1 MREWD
6 NYLINKFQIMDRLI
20 LNGTDGF
27 PLYTDTLE
35 EAQRAWSIINAFCGI
50 VGDKAII
57 SGCVQTGSHV
67 SDGFIVLNGEVFPF
81 KGGTL
86 GQNIFIKE
94 EITEREFKD
103 KSRKPVFIARIAVFG
118 SSTPDK
124 TYPWVDF
131 VRVEN
136 LIENNNKHADFE
148 ARLQALEAKKSPVPI
163 GLIAIWGK
171 PATEPIPE
179 GWRECTDLRG
189 RFPLGWNPNDVDF
202 NTVGA
207 IGGEKK
213 HRLTIEEMPR
223 HAHGL
228 TVKSNIDGHDAH
240 SGGFDGGRHPF
251 RWHNINTHEQGGN
264 QPHNNMPPYRV
275 IRFIEFVGFN

>member
-1 MREWD
+1 
-6 NYLINKFQIMDRLI
+6 MDRLI

-57 SGCVQTGSHV
+57 SGCVQTGSQV
-67 SDGFIVLNGEVFPF
+67 SDGFIVLNGEVLPF

-103 KSRKPVFIARIAVFG
+103 KSRKPVFLARTAVFG

-124 TYPWVDF
+124 TYQWVDF

-136 LIENNNKHADFE
+136 LIENNKKHADFE

-171 PATEPIPE
+171 PASEPIPE

-189 RFPLGWNPNDVDF
+189 RFPVGWNPDDNDNVH
-202 NTVGA
+202 NLRA
-207 IGGEKK
+207 IGGVGGAKM
-213 HRLTIEEMPR
+213 HTLTEREMPE
-223 HAHGL
+223 HNHEYEDIYYSETHGH
-228 TVKSNIDGHDAH
+228 VGVPNAFGSARSDNDNSGHQMRRT
-240 SGGFDGGRHPF
+240 SY
-251 RWHNINTHEQGGN
+251 NKGGN
-264 QPHNNMPPYRV
+264 MPHNNMPPYRI
-275 IRFIEFVGFN
+275 IRFIEFVGFD

>member
-1 MREWD
+1 
-6 NYLINKFQIMDRLI
+6 MDRLI

-57 SGCVQTGSHV
+57 SGCVPTGSYV
-67 SDGFIVLNGEVFPF
+67 SDGFIVLNGEVLPF

-103 KSRKPVFIARIAVFG
+103 KSRKPVFLARIAVFG

-124 TYPWVDF
+124 TFTWSDF

-148 ARLQALEAKKSPVPI
+148 ARLQALEQKKSPVPI

-171 PATEPIPE
+171 PSTEPIPE

-189 RFPLGWNPNDVDF
+189 RFPLGWDPNDTDF
-202 NTVGA
+202 NT
-207 IGGEKK
+207 IGGEGGSKTKK
-213 HRLTIEEMPR
+213 IKQENIPDYPINLWAATNSGHTGGGGDLSRIR
-223 HAHGL
+223 QNG
-228 TVKSNIDGHDAH
+228 KSGDHYHDH
-240 SGGFDGGRHPF
+240 HFQINSGGRGEAMD
-251 RWHNINTHEQGGN
+251 I
-264 QPHNNMPPYRV
+264 MPPYRI

>member
-1 MREWD
+1 
-6 NYLINKFQIMDRLI
+6 MDRLI

-57 SGCVQTGSHV
+57 SGCTQTGSHV
-67 SDGFIVLNGEVFPF
+67 SDGFIVLNGEVLPF

-103 KSRKPVFIARIAVFG
+103 KSRKPVFLARIAVFG

-124 TYPWVDF
+124 TFTWSDF

-136 LIENNNKHADFE
+136 LIENGIKHADFE
-148 ARLQALEAKKSPVPI
+148 ARLKALENKKSPVPI

-171 PATEPIPE
+171 PASEPIPE

-189 RFPLGWNPNDVDF
+189 RFPLGWDPNDTDF

-213 HRLTIEEMPR
+213 HRLTIEEMPEHHHIQGSEALYNNFGGGQNVNKWR
-223 HAHGL
+223 LQVH
-228 TVKSNIDGHDAH
+228 H
-240 SGGFDGGRHPF
+240 SYENQSVVGANTSSVGGSH
-251 RWHNINTHEQGGN
+251 
-264 QPHNNMPPYRV
+264 PHNNMPPYKI
-275 IRFIEFVGFN
+275 IRYIEFVGFD